1 MTHSFPARRFSDL
14 SVVVEWPIIGRKADS
29 SHFPSVKIMTSDVQQ
44 LFLLGSVREGRDRSP
59 ARRPARIA
67 RIGTAAALGAV
78 GTTGRDRELPAPDCP
93 PRAVMLADTLADDV
107 EDLPPL
113 PKPTAHP
120 YHLP

>member
-78 GTTGRDRELPAPDCP
+78 GTTGRDRE
-93 PRAVMLADTLADDV
+93 PRSEERRVGQGGVSTGRNRWWTY
-107 EDLPPL
+107 
-113 PKPTAHP
+113 K
-120 YHLP
+120 